1 MKLLE
6 KNFKKKFKI
15 KLLNKQTGD
24 IENTLANIQK
34 AKEKLN
40 YNPIIGFPIGIK
52 KFTDWFNFYH
62 KKL

>member
-1 MKLLE
+1 MYNLI
-6 KNFKKKFKI
+6 I
-15 KLLNKQTGD
+15 KLPNKQTGD

-40 YNPIIGFPIGIK
+40 YNPIIKFPIGIK
-52 KFTDWFNFYH
+52 KFTDWFNLYH